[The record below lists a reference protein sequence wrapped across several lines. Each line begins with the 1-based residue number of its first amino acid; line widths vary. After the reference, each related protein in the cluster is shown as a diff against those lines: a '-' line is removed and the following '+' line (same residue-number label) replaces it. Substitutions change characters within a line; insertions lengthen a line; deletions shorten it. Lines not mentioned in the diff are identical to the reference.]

1 MLCSVIVPLYN
12 KEQYVRAAVASVL
25 AQTHQELEVIVVDD
39 GSRDGGAA
47 VVEAMHDP
55 RVRLIRQA
63 NGGVSRARNAGV
75 AAARGEL
82 ICFLD
87 ADDWYGPAYV
97 ETVCAMAS
105 QHPDGAFYATA
116 YRRVCG
122 TDEAEW
128 DVPSNIIIIDNFFAH
143 RHRHGPF
150 FFTGSVA
157 APRRMLQ
164 DMQPCFPVGEN
175 FGEDQDLWFR
185 LAEKLRL
192 VYCPARLV
200 AYRVEVAGSLTAVHN
215 LQSLPPFFLRLEQR
229 ATSLPVTDPSRRPSL
244 RIVSDA
250 RVSVAR
256 FALQEGRRRVALVEL
271 YRAARCAISARWA
284 VTVLMCSLGN
294 SSMLKRWELWRELH
308 KRK

>member
-12 KEQYVRAAVASVL
+12 KEQYVQAALASVL
-25 AQTHQELEVIVVDD
+25 AQTHQELEIVVVDD

-47 VVEAMHDP
+47 LVEAMHDP
-55 RVRLIRQA
+55 RIRLIRQA

-75 AAARGEL
+75 AVARGEL

-87 ADDWYGPAYV
+87 ADDWYGPAYL
-97 ETVCAMAS
+97 ETVCAMAR

-116 YRRVCG
+116 YRRVSG
-122 TDEAEW
+122 VDDAAW
-128 DVPSNIIIIDNFFAH
+128 DMPSDSVVIDNFFAH

-157 APRRMLQ
+157 VPRRVLQ
-164 DMQPCFPVGEN
+164 DMQPCFPEGEN

-185 LAEKLRL
+185 LAENARL

-200 AYRVEVAGSLTAVHN
+200 AYRVDVAGSLTAVHN

-229 ATSLPVTDPSRRPSL
+229 ATSLPASDAARRPAL

-256 FALQEGRRRVALVEL
+256 FALQEGRRGAALAEL
-271 YRAARCAISARWA
+271 WRAARCAISARWA
-284 VTVLMCSLGN
+284 VTVLVCSLGN
-294 SSMLKRWELWRELH
+294 ASMLKRWELWREL
-308 KRK
+308 RKCN

>member
-1 MLCSVIVPLYN
+1 MLCSVIIPLYN
-12 KEQYVRAAVASVL
+12 KEDYVQAALASVL
-25 AQTHQELEVIVVDD
+25 AQTHQELEIVVVDD

-47 VVEAMHDP
+47 LVEAMHDP

-63 NGGVSRARNAGV
+63 NAGVSRARNAGV

-87 ADDWYGPAYV
+87 ADDWYGPAYL
-97 ETVCAMAS
+97 ETVCAMAR

-116 YRRVCG
+116 YRRVSG
-122 TDEAEW
+122 VDDAVW
-128 DVPSNIIIIDNFFAH
+128 DVPSDSVVIDNFFAH

-157 APRRMLQ
+157 VRRRDLQ
-164 DMQPCFPVGEN
+164 DMQPCFPEGEN

-185 LAEKLRL
+185 LAESARL

-200 AYRVEVAGSLTAVHN
+200 AYRVDVAGSLTTVHN

-229 ATSLPVTDPSRRPSL
+229 ATLLPASDVSRRPAL

-256 FALQEGRRRVALVEL
+256 FALQEGRRGAALAEL
-271 YRAARCAISARWA
+271 WRAARCAISSRWA
-284 VTVLMCSLGN
+284 VTVLMCALG
-294 SSMLKRWELWRELH
+294 SASMLKRWELWRELRR
-308 KRK
+308 RK